1 MIINSKITNDN
12 LGGKG
17 YQLSLLNNI
26 CSVPEFFIVS
36 FDSFNEINNSDIQNK
51 ILEYYNKMNFN
62 LVSVRSSATVED
74 GVNNSF
80 AGMFETE
87 LNVNKDG
94 LIEAIQSVVLSAKS
108 DRVKEYCK
116 LNNIDFNNLK
126 MRVIIQK
133 MVDSRISGVCF
144 TRTTDNLN
152 SMLIEVCLGLG
163 EALVSGN
170 VTPDTLLVHRD
181 SLEVEKQVIGYQK
194 NMLTLSEKE
203 YMDVPSYKIGK
214 RKITNKEIEELVKTA
229 LKIERDLNYKA
240 VDIEWAFENN
250 KLYILQA
257 RPITTINYSVS
268 EVMTH
273 VKEYTDWIK
282 LYNNEYNFMMQ
293 CASIMAME
301 DNVMSKVLG
310 FDIILGNYIILGGNE
325 YTSLSNQKII
335 SNIFDCKLSD
345 DIDFFQKYAKKVKEI
360 IDEMNLFSD
369 TILNKNFSLMS
380 NEQLEK
386 ELMHLQELYI
396 KGFCPYNL
404 YPDNY
409 IYNILKDLNVNQ
421 TIIDKVKDLNVNQ
434 TIIDKVK
441 DLINTT
447 GIYSI
452 EETLN
457 VLKITKEI
465 KDNNYSLSNL
475 DKKIIA
481 AIEDHKN
488 KYGWMKTYDLEHN
501 NMETYD
507 TEYYLS
513 RIKELLNE
521 DIDVLINNIEN
532 KRLNSDKE
540 FDELLN
546 NNNFDVLTKNILIAM
561 RDFIYLQ
568 TLLSESY
575 TRMMFMGKI
584 SIMKEI
590 VCRIHKDIESY
601 VSLDFDE
608 QREVIYNA
616 KNYEKYVEENKYGK
630 GRIKIDN
637 YKKILKGKDIIILKQ
652 KVNDYCLSF
661 IKEEVKNA
669 KIITGTSVNGGIV
682 RGKAKIIKTIQDLSK
697 INTGDILVADM
708 TSPDYVTA
716 FNKVAAFVTDEGG
729 LTCHAAIVSKEFDVP
744 CIVGTQFATQLLK
757 DNTLIE
763 VDANKGIIT
772 IL

>member
-1 MIINSKITNDN
+1 MIINPKITNDN

-26 CSVPEFFIVS
+26 CSVPEFFVVS
-36 FDSFNEINNSDIQNK
+36 FDSFNEINDSDVQNR
-51 ILEYYNKMNFN
+51 ILEYYNKMNFD

-80 AGMFETE
+80 AGMFETK
-87 LNVNKDG
+87 LNVTKDD
-94 LIEAIQSVVLSAKS
+94 LIEAIQCVVLSAKS

-116 LNNIDFNNLK
+116 LNSIDYNNLK

-152 SMLIEVCLGLG
+152 SMLIEACLGLG

-170 VTPDTLLVHRD
+170 VTPDTFQVHRD

-194 NMLTLSEKE
+194 KMLMLNEKE
-203 YMDVPSYKIGK
+203 YIEVPLSKQNLKKIS
-214 RKITNKEIEELVKTA
+214 NKEIKELVKTA

-257 RPITTINYSVS
+257 RPITTINYSVT
-268 EVMTH
+268 EVMSH
-273 VKEYTDWIK
+273 VKKYTDWIK

-293 CASIMAME
+293 CASIMAIE
-301 DNVMSKVLG
+301 DNTMSKILG
-310 FDIILGNYIILGGNE
+310 FDIKLGNYIILGGNE
-325 YTSLSNQKII
+325 YTSLNNQKII
-335 SNIFDCKLSD
+335 SNIFDYKLSE
-345 DIDFFQKYAKKVKEI
+345 DIHFFQNYAKKVKDI
-360 IDEMNLFSD
+360 IDEINLFSD
-369 TILNKNFSLMS
+369 TILNKNFSIMT

-386 ELMHLQELYI
+386 ELMYLQKLYI
-396 KGFCPYNL
+396 KGFGPYNL

-409 IYNILKDLNVNQ
+409 IYNKLKDL
-421 TIIDKVKDLNVNQ
+421 KVSQ

-452 EETLN
+452 DEALDI
-457 VLKITKEI
+457 LKITKEI

-475 DKKIIA
+475 DKKIIVS
-481 AIEDHKN
+481 IENHKN
-488 KYGWMKTYDLEHN
+488 KYGWMKTYDLEHD

-513 RIKELLNE
+513 RIKDLLNE
-521 DIDVLINNIEN
+521 DVLVLINNIEN

-546 NNNFDVLTKNILIAM
+546 NNHFNELTNNFLIAM

-575 TRMMFMGKI
+575 IRMMFMGKI

-590 VCRIHKDIESY
+590 VHRIHKDIESY
-601 VSLDFDE
+601 LSLDLDE
-608 QREVIYNA
+608 QRKVIYDA
-616 KNYEKYVEENKYGK
+616 KNYEKYIEENKYGK

-637 YKKILKGKDIIILKQ
+637 YKKILKGKDIITLKQ
-652 KVNDYCLSF
+652 KINKYCLSF

-669 KIITGTSVNGGIV
+669 KVITGTSVNGGIV
-682 RGKAKIIKTIQDLSK
+682 KGKVKIIKTVQDLSK

-729 LTCHAAIVSKEFDVP
+729 LTCHAAIVSKEFNVP
-744 CIVGTQFATQLLK
+744 CIVGIQFATQILK

-763 VDANKGIIT
+763 VDANHGVIT

>member
-1 MIINSKITNDN
+1 MIINPKITNDN

-26 CSVPEFFIVS
+26 CSVPEFFVVS
-36 FDSFNEINNSDIQNK
+36 LDSFNETNDGDCQNK
-51 ILEYYNKMNFN
+51 ILEYYNKMNFD

-80 AGMFETE
+80 AGMFETK
-87 LNVNKDG
+87 LNVTKDN
-94 LIEAIQSVVLSAKS
+94 LIEAIQCVVLSAKS

-116 LNNIDFNNLK
+116 LNNIDYNNLK

-144 TRTTDNLN
+144 TRTTDDLN
-152 SMLIEVCLGLG
+152 SMLIEACFGLG
-163 EALVSGN
+163 EALVSGT
-170 VTPDTLLVHRD
+170 VTPDTFQINRD
-181 SLEVEKQVIGYQK
+181 NFKIEKQVIGYQK
-194 NMLTLSEKE
+194 NMLTLNEKKYIE
-203 YMDVPSYKIGK
+203 VPLHK
-214 RKITNKEIEELVKTA
+214 RNARKLTDDEIKELVQIS
-229 LKIERDLNYKA
+229 LKIEKKLNYEA
-240 VDIEWAFENN
+240 VDIEWAFEND

-257 RPITTINYSVS
+257 RPITTINYRVS
-268 EVMTH
+268 EIMNYIKLH
-273 VKEYTDWIK
+273 TDWIK

-293 CASIMAME
+293 SASIAAME

-310 FDIILGNYIILGGNE
+310 FDIKLGNYIVLGGNE
-325 YTSLSNQKII
+325 YTSLNNQRIV
-335 SNIFDCKLSD
+335 STFFDHKLSD
-345 DIDFFQKYAKKVKEI
+345 DINFFKIYAKKVKDI
-360 IDEMNLFSD
+360 IDEINLFSN
-369 TILNKNFSLMS
+369 TISNKNFSFMS

-386 ELMHLQELYI
+386 ELIYLQELYI

-409 IYNILKDLNVNQ
+409 IYQKLKTLNVSPI
-421 TIIDKVKDLNVNQ
+421 IIDRVSE
-434 TIIDKVK
+434 
-441 DLINTT
+441 LINTT

-452 EETLN
+452 DETLN

>member
-1 MIINSKITNDN
+1 MIINPKITNDN

-26 CSVPEFFIVS
+26 CSVPEFFVVS
-36 FDSFNEINNSDIQNK
+36 FDSFNEINDSDVQNR
-51 ILEYYNKMNFN
+51 ILEYYNKMNFD

-80 AGMFETE
+80 AGMFETK
-87 LNVNKDG
+87 LNVTKDD
-94 LIEAIQSVVLSAKS
+94 LIEAIQCVVLSAKS

-116 LNNIDFNNLK
+116 LNSIDYNNLK

-152 SMLIEVCLGLG
+152 SMLIEACLGLG

-170 VTPDTLLVHRD
+170 ITPDTFQVHRD

-194 NMLTLSEKE
+194 KMLMLNEKE
-203 YMDVPSYKIGK
+203 YIEVPLSKQNLKKIS
-214 RKITNKEIEELVKTA
+214 NKEIKELVKTA

-240 VDIEWAFENN
+240 VDIEWAFEND

-257 RPITTINYSVS
+257 RPITTINYSVT
-268 EVMTH
+268 EVMSH
-273 VKEYTDWIK
+273 VKEYIDWIK

-293 CASIMAME
+293 SASITAME

-310 FDIILGNYIILGGNE
+310 FDIKLGNYIVLGGNE
-325 YTSLSNQKII
+325 YTSLNNQRIVSNV
-335 SNIFDCKLSD
+335 FDNKLSD
-345 DIDFFQKYAKKVKEI
+345 DINFFKIYAKKVKDI
-360 IDEMNLFSD
+360 IDEINLFSD
-369 TILNKNFSLMS
+369 TILNKNFSIMT

-386 ELMHLQELYI
+386 ELMYLQKLYI
-396 KGFCPYNL
+396 KGFGPYNL

-409 IYNILKDLNVNQ
+409 IYNKLKDL
-421 TIIDKVKDLNVNQ
+421 KVSQ

-452 EETLN
+452 DEALDI
-457 VLKITKEI
+457 LKITKEI

-475 DKKIIA
+475 DKKIIVS
-481 AIEDHKN
+481 IENHKN
-488 KYGWMKTYDLEHN
+488 KYGWMKTYDLEHD

-513 RIKELLNE
+513 RIKDLLNE
-521 DIDVLINNIEN
+521 DVLVLINNIEN

-546 NNNFDVLTKNILIAM
+546 NNHFNELTNNFLIAM

-590 VCRIHKDIESY
+590 VHRIHKDIESY

-608 QREVIYNA
+608 QREVIYDA
-616 KNYEKYVEENKYGK
+616 KNYEKYIEENKYGK

-637 YKKILKGKDIIILKQ
+637 YKKILKGKDIITLKQ
-652 KVNDYCLSF
+652 KINNYCLSF

-669 KIITGTSVNGGIV
+669 KVITGTSVNDGIV
-682 RGKAKIIKTIQDLSK
+682 KGKVKIIKTVQDLSK

-729 LTCHAAIVSKEFDVP
+729 LTCHAAIVSKEFNVP
-744 CIVGTQFATQLLK
+744 CIVGTQFATQILK

-763 VDANKGIIT
+763 VDANHGVIT

>member
-1 MIINSKITNDN
+1 MIINPKITNDN

-26 CSVPEFFIVS
+26 CSVPEFFVVS
-36 FDSFNEINNSDIQNK
+36 FDSFNEINDSDVQNR
-51 ILEYYNKMNFN
+51 ILEYYNKMNFD

-80 AGMFETE
+80 AGMFETK
-87 LNVNKDG
+87 LNVTKDD
-94 LIEAIQSVVLSAKS
+94 LIEAIQCVVLSAKS

-116 LNNIDFNNLK
+116 LNSIDYNNLK

-152 SMLIEVCLGLG
+152 SMLIEACLGLG

-170 VTPDTLLVHRD
+170 VTPDTFQVHRD

-194 NMLTLSEKE
+194 KMLMLNEKE
-203 YMDVPSYKIGK
+203 YIEVPLSKQNLKKIS
-214 RKITNKEIEELVKTA
+214 NKEIKELVKTA

-240 VDIEWAFENN
+240 VDIEWAFEND

-257 RPITTINYSVS
+257 RPITTINYSVT
-268 EVMTH
+268 EVMSH
-273 VKEYTDWIK
+273 VKKYTDWIK

-293 CASIMAME
+293 CASIMAIE
-301 DNVMSKVLG
+301 DNTMSKILG
-310 FDIILGNYIILGGNE
+310 FDIKLGNYIILGRNE
-325 YTSLSNQKII
+325 YTSLNNQKII
-335 SNIFDCKLSD
+335 SNIFDYKLSE
-345 DIDFFQKYAKKVKEI
+345 DIHFFQNYAKKVKEI

-369 TILNKNFSLMS
+369 TILNKNFSIMT

-386 ELMHLQELYI
+386 ELMYLQKLYI
-396 KGFCPYNL
+396 KGFGPYNL

-409 IYNILKDLNVNQ
+409 IYNKLKDL
-421 TIIDKVKDLNVNQ
+421 KVSQ

-452 EETLN
+452 DEALDI
-457 VLKITKEI
+457 LKITKEI

-475 DKKIIA
+475 DKKIIVS
-481 AIEDHKN
+481 IENHKN

-513 RIKELLNE
+513 RIKDLLNE
-521 DIDVLINNIEN
+521 DVLVLINNIEN

-546 NNNFDVLTKNILIAM
+546 NNNFNKLTNNILIAM

-575 TRMMFMGKI
+575 IRMMFMGKI

-590 VCRIHKDIESY
+590 VHRIHKDIESY
-601 VSLDFDE
+601 LSLDLDE
-608 QREVIYNA
+608 QRKVIYDA
-616 KNYEKYVEENKYGK
+616 KNYEKYIEENKYGK

-637 YKKILKGKDIIILKQ
+637 YKKILKGKDIITLKQ
-652 KVNDYCLSF
+652 KINNYCLSF

-669 KIITGTSVNGGIV
+669 KVITGTSVNGGIV
-682 RGKAKIIKTIQDLSK
+682 KGKVKIIKTVQDLSK

-729 LTCHAAIVSKEFDVP
+729 LTCHAAIVSKEFNVP
-744 CIVGTQFATQLLK
+744 CIVGIQFATQILK

-763 VDANKGIIT
+763 VDANHGVIT

>member
-1 MIINSKITNDN
+1 MIINPKITNDN

-26 CSVPEFFIVS
+26 CSVPEFFVVS
-36 FDSFNEINNSDIQNK
+36 FDSFNEINDSDVQNR
-51 ILEYYNKMNFN
+51 ILEYYNKMNFD

-80 AGMFETE
+80 AGMFETK
-87 LNVNKDG
+87 LNVTKDD
-94 LIEAIQSVVLSAKS
+94 LIEAIQCVVLSAKS

-116 LNNIDFNNLK
+116 LNSIDYNNLK

-152 SMLIEVCLGLG
+152 SMLIEACLGLG

-170 VTPDTLLVHRD
+170 VTPDTFQVHRD

-194 NMLTLSEKE
+194 KMLMLNEKE
-203 YMDVPSYKIGK
+203 YIEVPLSKQNLKKIS
-214 RKITNKEIEELVKTA
+214 NKEIKELVKTA

-240 VDIEWAFENN
+240 VDIEWAFEND

-257 RPITTINYSVS
+257 RPITTINYSVT
-268 EVMTH
+268 EVMSH
-273 VKEYTDWIK
+273 VKKYTDWIK

-293 CASIMAME
+293 CASIMAIE
-301 DNVMSKVLG
+301 DNTMSKILG
-310 FDIILGNYIILGGNE
+310 FDIKLGNYIILGGNE
-325 YTSLSNQKII
+325 YTSLNNQKII
-335 SNIFDCKLSD
+335 SNIFDYKLSE
-345 DIDFFQKYAKKVKEI
+345 DIHFFQNYAKKVKEI

-369 TILNKNFSLMS
+369 TILNKNFSIMT

-386 ELMHLQELYI
+386 ELMYLQKLYI
-396 KGFCPYNL
+396 KGFGPYNL

-409 IYNILKDLNVNQ
+409 IYNKLKDL
-421 TIIDKVKDLNVNQ
+421 KVSQ

-452 EETLN
+452 DEALDI
-457 VLKITKEI
+457 LKITKEI

-475 DKKIIA
+475 DKKIIVS
-481 AIEDHKN
+481 IENHKN
-488 KYGWMKTYDLEHN
+488 KYGWMKTYDLEHD

-584 SIMKEI
+584 SVMKEI
-590 VCRIHKDIESY
+590 VHRIHKDIESY
-601 VSLDFDE
+601 LSLDFDE
-608 QREVIYNA
+608 QRKVIYGA
-616 KNYEKYVEENKYGK
+616 KNYEKYIEENKYGK

-637 YKKILKGKDIIILKQ
+637 YKKILKGKDIITLKQ
-652 KVNDYCLSF
+652 KINNYCLSF

-669 KIITGTSVNGGIV
+669 KVITGTSVNGGIV
-682 RGKAKIIKTIQDLSK
+682 KGKVKIIKTVQDLSK

-729 LTCHAAIVSKEFDVP
+729 LTCHAAIVSKEFNVP
-744 CIVGTQFATQLLK
+744 CIVGIQFATQILK

-763 VDANKGIIT
+763 VDANHGVIT

>member
-1 MIINSKITNDN
+1 MIINPEITNDN

-26 CSVPEFFIVS
+26 CSVPEFFVVS
-36 FDSFNEINNSDIQNK
+36 FDSLNEINDSDVQNK
-51 ILEYYNKMNFN
+51 ILEYYNKMNFD

-80 AGMFETE
+80 AGMFETK
-87 LNVNKDG
+87 LNVHKDD
-94 LIEAIQSVVLSAKS
+94 LIEAIQCVVLSAKS

-116 LNNIDFNNLK
+116 LNNIDYNNLK

-152 SMLIEVCLGLG
+152 SMLIEACLGLG

-170 VTPDTLLVHRD
+170 VTPDTFQVHRD
-181 SLEVEKQVIGYQK
+181 NLEIEKQVIGYQK
-194 NMLTLSEKE
+194 KMLTLSEKE
-203 YMDVPSYKIGK
+203 YRDVPSYKCDK
-214 RKITNKEIEELVKTA
+214 RKITDKEIKELVKVA

-240 VDIEWAFENN
+240 ADIEWAFENN

-257 RPITTINYSVS
+257 RPITTINYSVT

-293 CASIMAME
+293 SASITAME

-310 FDIILGNYIILGGNE
+310 FDIKLGNYIVLGGNE
-325 YTSLSNQKII
+325 YTSLNNQRIV
-335 SNIFDCKLSD
+335 STFFDHKLSD
-345 DIDFFQKYAKKVKEI
+345 DINFFKLYAKKVKDI
-360 IDEMNLFSD
+360 IDEINLFSN
-369 TILNKNFSLMS
+369 TISNKNFSFMS

-386 ELMHLQELYI
+386 ELIYLQELYI

-409 IYNILKDLNVNQ
+409 IYQKLKTLNVSPI
-421 TIIDKVKDLNVNQ
+421 IIDRVSK
-434 TIIDKVK
+434 
-441 DLINTT
+441 LINTT

-452 EETLN
+452 DETLN
-457 VLKITKEI
+457 ILKIAKEI
-465 KDNNYSLSNL
+465 NDNHYQLNNL
-475 DKKIIA
+475 DEKIIS

-488 KYGWMKTYDLEHN
+488 KYGWMKAYDLEHD

-507 TEYYLS
+507 TKYYLS

-521 DIDVLINNIEN
+521 DVLVLINSIEN
-532 KRLNSDKE
+532 KRLDSDKE

-546 NNNFDVLTKNILIAM
+546 NNHFNELTNNFLIAM

-590 VCRIHKDIESY
+590 VHRIHKDIESY

-616 KNYEKYVEENKYGK
+616 ENYEKYVQENKYGK

-637 YKKILKGKDIIILKQ
+637 YKKILKGKDISILKQ

-669 KIITGTSVNGGIV
+669 KIITGTSVNGGVV

-708 TSPDYVTA
+708 TGPDYVTV
-716 FNKVAAFVTDEGG
+716 FNKVVAFVTDEGG
-729 LTCHAAIVSKEFDVP
+729 LTCHAAIVSKEFNVP

-763 VDANKGIIT
+763 VDANRGIIT

>member
-1 MIINSKITNDN
+1 MIINPKITNDN

-26 CSVPEFFIVS
+26 CSVPEFFVVS
-36 FDSFNEINNSDIQNK
+36 FDSFNEINDSDVQNR
-51 ILEYYNKMNFN
+51 ILEYYNKMNFD

-80 AGMFETE
+80 AGMFETK
-87 LNVNKDG
+87 LNVTKDD
-94 LIEAIQSVVLSAKS
+94 LIEAIQCVVLSAKS

-116 LNNIDFNNLK
+116 LNSIDYNNLK

-152 SMLIEVCLGLG
+152 SMLIEACLGLG

-170 VTPDTLLVHRD
+170 VTPDTFQVHRD

-194 NMLTLSEKE
+194 KMLMLNEKE
-203 YMDVPSYKIGK
+203 YIEVPLSKQNLKKIS
-214 RKITNKEIEELVKTA
+214 NKEIKELVKTA

-240 VDIEWAFENN
+240 VDIEWAFEND

-257 RPITTINYSVS
+257 RPITTINYSVT
-268 EVMTH
+268 EVMSH
-273 VKEYTDWIK
+273 VKKYTDWIK

-293 CASIMAME
+293 CASIMAIE
-301 DNVMSKVLG
+301 DNTMSKILG
-310 FDIILGNYIILGGNE
+310 FDIKLGNYIILGGNE
-325 YTSLSNQKII
+325 YTSLNNQKII
-335 SNIFDCKLSD
+335 SNIFDYKLSE
-345 DIDFFQKYAKKVKEI
+345 DIHFFQNYAKKVKEI

-369 TILNKNFSLMS
+369 TILNKNFSIMT

-386 ELMHLQELYI
+386 ELMYLQKLYI
-396 KGFCPYNL
+396 KGFGPYNL

-409 IYNILKDLNVNQ
+409 IYNKLKDL
-421 TIIDKVKDLNVNQ
+421 KVSQ

-452 EETLN
+452 DEALDI
-457 VLKITKEI
+457 LKITKEI

-475 DKKIIA
+475 DKKIIVS
-481 AIEDHKN
+481 IENHKN
-488 KYGWMKTYDLEHN
+488 KYGWMKTYDLEHD

-561 RDFIYLQ
+561 RDFIYFQ

-584 SIMKEI
+584 SVMKEI
-590 VCRIHKDIESY
+590 VHRIHKDIESY
-601 VSLDFDE
+601 LSLDFDE
-608 QREVIYNA
+608 QRKVIYGA
-616 KNYEKYVEENKYGK
+616 KNYEKYIEENKYGK

-637 YKKILKGKDIIILKQ
+637 YKKILKGKDIITLKQ
-652 KVNDYCLSF
+652 KINNYCLSF

-669 KIITGTSVNGGIV
+669 KVITGTSVNGGIV
-682 RGKAKIIKTIQDLSK
+682 KGKVKIIKTVQDLSK

-729 LTCHAAIVSKEFDVP
+729 LTCHAAIVSKEFNVP
-744 CIVGTQFATQLLK
+744 CIVGIQFATQILK

-763 VDANKGIIT
+763 VDANHGVIT